1 MIEVSNTELLE
12 LKNSNSLVVG
22 EVYHI
27 TNYGGTLQI
36 YMGAI
41 SSNEFDDEST
51 TNNENIYVHYVV
63 EDNVVDYMKDVERRI
78 EGYFDWSDNITGD
91 CKDIYFEN
99 SRNLK
104 VINSSDVYCSGEV
117 IGTIQNSKN
126 IYVSDGATV
135 QIESCE
141 NIVVGKDS
149 KVDLSGC
156 NNLTIG
162 EKNKFSLDN
171 IEGVDVGDN
180 NGNLKLNNYNIVWS
194 GNFEINVTG
203 ENNVIYNGNQ
213 EINLV
218 GDFNS
223 VENSR
228 YVELNGSFN
237 SLRNSELV
245 GMKEG
250 FGNEVEDS
258 YSIDVIKSNNSSIAV
273 KDLVVEGKTPFVSY
287 KSNKNSE
294 IKVVKNL
301 VEPENLQSDNR
312 ARILDID
319 KQKFVGESGE
329 DGLKNVNSFRL
340 VGGVWTKKV

>member
-27 TNYGGTLQI
+27 NNYSGSINI

-41 SSNEFDDEST
+41 SANTFDDEST
-51 TNNENIYVHYVV
+51 TDNENIYVHYLL
-63 EDNVVDYMKDVERRI
+63 EDNVVDYMKDVQRRI
-78 EGYFDWSDNITGD
+78 EGYFDWSDNITGEV
-91 CKDIYFEN
+91 KDIYFEN

-104 VINSSDVYCSGEV
+104 VINSTDVYCSGEV
-117 IGTIQNSKN
+117 SGVISNSKN
-126 IYVSDGATV
+126 IYVSDCQV
-135 QIESCE
+135 QIESSE
-141 NIVVGKDS
+141 NIVVGEGS
-149 KVDLSGC
+149 TINISAC

-171 IEGVDVGDN
+171 IEAVSVGDE

-223 VENSR
+223 LENSR

-301 VEPENLQSDNR
+301 VQSDNLQSDNK

-319 KQKFVGESGE
+319 KQKFVGETGE
-329 DGLKNVNSFRL
+329 DGLKNTNSFRL
-340 VGGVWTKKV
+340 DNGIWVKK

>member
-27 TNYGGTLQI
+27 TNYSGTLQI

-41 SSNEFDDEST
+41 SANEFDDEST

-63 EDNVVDYMKDVERRI
+63 EDNVVDYMKDIQRRI

-99 SRNLK
+99 SRDLK
-104 VINSSDVYCSGEV
+104 VINSSDVYCNGEV
-117 IGTIQNSKN
+117 VGNISNSKN
-126 IYVSDGATV
+126 IYVSDCQV

-149 KVDLSGC
+149 TINLSGC

-162 EKNKFSLDN
+162 EKNKFSFDN
-171 IEGVDVGDN
+171 IEAVSVGDS
-180 NGNLKLNNYNIVWS
+180 NGNLKLNSYNIVWS
-194 GNFEINVTG
+194 NNFEINITG
-203 ENNVIYNGNQ
+203 ENNFIGNGNQ

-218 GDFNS
+218 GDFNQ
-223 VENSR
+223 VENSK
-228 YVELNGSFN
+228 YIELNGSFN
-237 SLRNSELV
+237 SLKNSELV

-250 FGNEVEDS
+250 VGNLVEDS
-258 YSIDVIKSNNSSIAV
+258 YSVDVIKSNNSSIAV

-287 KSNKNSE
+287 KSDKNSD

-301 VEPENLQSDNR
+301 VEPDNLQSDNR
-312 ARILDID
+312 ARVLDID

-329 DGLKNVNSFRL
+329 DGLKNTNSFKI

>member
-36 YMGAI
+36 YVGALN
-41 SSNEFDDEST
+41 SNTFDDEST

-63 EDNVVDYMKDVERRI
+63 EENVVDYMKDIQRRI
-78 EGYFDWSDNITGD
+78 EGYFDFSDNITGD
-91 CKDIYFEN
+91 CKDVYFEN
-99 SRNLK
+99 SRDLK
-104 VINSSDVYCSGEV
+104 VINSTDVYCSGEV
-117 IGTIQNSKN
+117 IGTISNSIN
-126 IYVSDGATV
+126 IYVSDAIV

-141 NIVVGKDS
+141 NIVIGKGS
-149 KVDLSGC
+149 TINLSGC

-162 EKNKFSLDN
+162 DNNKFSLDN
-171 IEGVDVGDN
+171 IEGISIGDN

-194 GNFEINVTG
+194 NNFEINVTG
-203 ENNVIYNGNQ
+203 ENNFIGNGNQ

-228 YVELNGSFN
+228 FIELGGSFN
-237 SLRNSELV
+237 SLRNSELI

-250 FGNEVEDS
+250 VGNDLLNC
-258 YSIDVIKSNNSSIAV
+258 YSVDIVKSNNSSIST
-273 KDLVVEGKTPFVSY
+273 KNLVIEGKTPFLSY
-287 KSNKNSE
+287 KSDKNSDV
-294 IKVVKNL
+294 KVVKNL
-301 VEPENLQSDNR
+301 VEPENLQSDNK

-319 KQKFVGESGE
+319 MQKFVGETGE
-329 DGLKNVNSFRL
+329 DGLKNINSFKI
-340 VGGVWTKKV
+340 VNGVWTKKV

>member
-22 EVYHI
+22 EKYHI
-27 TNYGGTLQI
+27 TNYGGSINI

-51 TNNENIYVHYVV
+51 SDNPNIYIHYLL
-63 EDNVVDYMKDVERRI
+63 EDNVVDYLKDVERRI
-78 EGYFDWSDNITGD
+78 EGYFDWSGNITGD

-117 IGTIQNSKN
+117 IGTISNSKN
-126 IYVSDGATV
+126 IYVSDCQV

-162 EKNKFSLDN
+162 ENNKFSLDN

-203 ENNVIYNGNQ
+203 ENNFIGNNNQ

-218 GDFNS
+218 GDFN
-223 VENSR
+223 EINESR
-228 YVELNGSFN
+228 YIELDGSFN
-237 SLRNSELV
+237 SLRKSELI

-250 FGNEVEDS
+250 VGNLVEDS

-273 KDLVVEGKTPFVSY
+273 KDLVIEGKTPFVSY
-287 KSNKNSE
+287 RSNKNSDLK
-294 IKVVKNL
+294 IVKNL
-301 VEPENLQSDNR
+301 VQPIDLQSDNR
-312 ARILDID
+312 GRVLDIN
-319 KQKFVGESGE
+319 QQRFLNEVGE
-329 DGLKNVNSFRL
+329 DGTKNTNSFKL

>member
-51 TNNENIYVHYVV
+51 SDNPNIYIHYLL

-78 EGYFDWSDNITGD
+78 EGYFDFSDNISGEV
-91 CKDIYFEN
+91 KDVYFEN

-104 VINSSDVYCSGEV
+104 VINSTDVYCNGEV
-117 IGTIQNSKN
+117 VGTISNSKN
-126 IYVSDGATV
+126 IYVSDCQV

-141 NIVVGKDS
+141 NIVVGEGTTINI
-149 KVDLSGC
+149 SGC
-156 NNLTIG
+156 NNVTIG
-162 EKNKFSLDN
+162 EKNKFSIDN
-171 IEGVDVGDN
+171 IEGVSVGN
-180 NGNLKLNNYNIVWS
+180 SNGNLKLNDYNIVWS

-218 GDFNS
+218 GDFNQ

-228 YVELNGSFN
+228 YIELNGHFN
-237 SLRNSELV
+237 KIENSELI
-245 GMKEG
+245 GFKESV
-250 FGNEVEDS
+250 GNELLNS
-258 YSIDVIKSNNSSIAV
+258 YSVDIIKSNNSSV
-273 KDLVVEGKTPFVSY
+273 STKNLVIEGKTPFLDYSS
-287 KSNKNSE
+287 KENSE
-294 IKVVKNL
+294 VKVVKNL
-301 VEPENLQSDNR
+301 VQPENLQSDNR
-312 ARILDID
+312 GRVLDID
-319 KQKFVGESGE
+319 KQKFVGETGE
-329 DGLKNVNSFRL
+329 DGLKNINSFKI
-340 VGGVWTKKV
+340 VGGIWVKK

>member
-36 YMGAI
+36 YVGAI
-41 SSNEFDDEST
+41 SANTFDDEST
-51 TNNENIYVHYVV
+51 TDNENIYVHYVV
-63 EDNVVDYMKDVERRI
+63 ENNVVDYMKDIQRRI
-78 EGYFDWSDNITGD
+78 EGYFDWSDNIEGD

-117 IGTIQNSKN
+117 IGTISNSKN

-141 NIVVGKDS
+141 NIVVGNGS
-149 KVDLSGC
+149 TVNLSGC

-162 EKNKFSLDN
+162 ENNKFSFDN
-171 IEGVDVGDN
+171 IEAISVGDN
-180 NGNLKLNNYNIVWS
+180 NGNLKLNSFNIVWS
-194 GNFEINVTG
+194 NNFEINVTG
-203 ENNVIYNGNQ
+203 ENNFIGNNNQ

-223 VENSR
+223 VENSK
-228 YVELNGSFN
+228 YVELDGSFN

-250 FGNEVEDS
+250 VGNEVEDS

-287 KSNKNSE
+287 KSDKNSDLK
-294 IKVVKNL
+294 IVKNL
-301 VEPENLQSDNR
+301 VQPIDLQSDNR
-312 ARILDID
+312 GRVLDLN
-319 KQKFVGESGE
+319 QQRFMGETGP
-329 DGLKNVNSFRL
+329 DGTKNINSFKI
-340 VGGVWTKKV
+340 VDGVWTKKP

>member
-1 MIEVSNTELLE
+1 MKEVSNTELLN

-27 TNYGGTLQI
+27 TNYSGTLQI
-36 YMGAI
+36 YMTAI
-41 SSNEFDDEST
+41 STNEFDDEST
-51 TNNENIYVHYVV
+51 SDNPNIYIHYLL

-78 EGYFDWSDNITGD
+78 EGYFDWSGNIEGD

-99 SRNLK
+99 SRDLK
-104 VINSSDVYCSGEV
+104 VINSTDVYCEGEV
-117 IGTIQNSKN
+117 SGVIRNSRN
-126 IYVSDGATV
+126 IFVSDCQV

-141 NIVVGKDS
+141 NIVIGKNS
-149 KVDLSGC
+149 VVNLSGC

-162 EKNKFSLDN
+162 ENNKFSLDN
-171 IEGVDVGDN
+171 IEAVSVGDE
-180 NGNLKLNNYNIVWS
+180 NGNLKLNSYNIVWS

-203 ENNVIYNGNQ
+203 ENNFIGNGNQ

-218 GDFNS
+218 GDFNQ

-228 YVELNGSFN
+228 FVELDGSFN
-237 SLRNSELV
+237 SLRNSELI

-250 FGNEVEDS
+250 VGNLVEDS
-258 YSIDVIKSNNSSIAV
+258 YSVDVIKNNNSSISV

-287 KSNKNSE
+287 HSNKNSDV
-294 IKVVKNL
+294 KVVKNL
-301 VEPENLQSDNR
+301 VQPENLQSDNR
-312 ARILDID
+312 GRVLNIEQQRFL
-319 KQKFVGESGE
+319 GETGE

-340 VGGVWTKKV
+340 DNGIWVKKP

>member
-22 EVYHI
+22 EKYHI
-27 TNYGGTLQI
+27 TNYGGSINI
-36 YMGAI
+36 YMVAI
-41 SSNEFDDEST
+41 SSSEFDDEST
-51 TNNENIYVHYVV
+51 SDNPNIYIHYLL
-63 EDNVVDYMKDVERRI
+63 EENTIDYMKDVERKI
-78 EGYFDWSDNITGD
+78 EGYFDWSGNITGD

-99 SRNLK
+99 SRDLK
-104 VINSSDVYCSGEV
+104 VINSTDVYCEGEV

-126 IYVSDGATV
+126 IYVSDCQV

-141 NIVVGKDS
+141 NIVVGKGS
-149 KVDLSGC
+149 KVNISGC

-162 EKNKFSLDN
+162 ENNKFSLDN
-171 IEGVDVGDN
+171 IEGVSVGDN

-218 GDFNS
+218 GDFNQ

-228 YVELNGSFN
+228 FIELGGSFN
-237 SLRNSELV
+237 SLRNSELI
-245 GMKEG
+245 GFKEG
-250 FGNEVEDS
+250 FGNEVDNS
-258 YSIDVIKSNNSSIAV
+258 YSVDVIKSNNSSIAV
-273 KDLVVEGKTPFVSY
+273 KDLVIEGKTPFVSY
-287 KSNKNSE
+287 KSDKNSE

-301 VEPENLQSDNR
+301 VQPENLQSDNK

-319 KQKFVGESGE
+319 KQKFVGETGE
-329 DGLKNVNSFRL
+329 DGLKNINSFKI
-340 VGGVWTKKV
+340 VGGVWVKK

>member
-22 EVYHI
+22 EKYHI

-36 YMGAI
+36 YMTAI
-41 SSNEFDDEST
+41 SANEFDDEST
-51 TNNENIYVHYVV
+51 TDNENIIVHYVV
-63 EDNVVDYMKDVERRI
+63 EDNVVDYMKDVQRRI
-78 EGYFDWSDNITGD
+78 EGYFDWSNNIEGN
-91 CKDIYFEN
+91 CQNIFFEN
-99 SRNLK
+99 SRDLK
-104 VINSSDVYCSGEV
+104 VIDSSEIYCSGEV
-117 IGTIQNSKN
+117 SGVIRNSKN
-126 IYVSDGATV
+126 ILVSDCQV

-141 NIVVGKDS
+141 NIVIGEGSV
-149 KVDLSGC
+149 VNLSTC
-156 NNLTIG
+156 NNLTID
-162 EKNKFSLDN
+162 ENNKFSIDN
-171 IEGVDVGDN
+171 IEGVSVADN
-180 NGNLKLNNYNIVWS
+180 NGNLKLNSYNIVWS
-194 GNFEINVTG
+194 NNFEINVVG

-228 YVELNGSFN
+228 FIDLDGSFN

-250 FGNEVEDS
+250 VGNEVDNS
-258 YSIDVIKSNNSSIAV
+258 YSVDVIKSNNSSIAV

-287 KSNKNSE
+287 KSDKNSD

-301 VEPENLQSDNR
+301 VQPIDLQSDNR
-312 ARILDID
+312 GRVLDLN
-319 KQKFVGESGE
+319 QQRFLGETGT
-329 DGLKNVNSFRL
+329 DGIMNVNSFRL
-340 VGGVWTKKV
+340 DNGIWVKKP